1 MPQLIKCNNC
11 GTEFPHERL
20 KYWKNVPSST
30 IGRVFFC
37 GAVCC
42 LEHEENPNLNYKSV
56 YKNFF
61 TVGDLYH
68 AD

>member
-37 GAVCC
+37 GAECC

-56 YKNFF
+56 Y
-61 TVGDLYH
+61 
-68 AD
+68 